1 MPQPAT
7 FPILVYKQDMG
18 VFAVQVCRNTV
29 RLVAAVVLLSSLAR
43 AGRNPELIIAAA
55 ANLTD
60 AFQNLGPKFETETG
74 IHPVFSFAS
83 TAQLTQQVAY
93 SAPFD
98 VIAAADSAHIDEL
111 DRKGLLVPGSRA
123 VFAQGVVA
131 LWIPPGSKAPVK
143 RIEDLTRP
151 EVRVIAIAKPELAPY
166 GDAAIH
172 ALQSLGIWEKIKSR
186 AVYAENINMAKQ
198 YGVSGNADAVFTA
211 YALLLHAGGTV
222 VPVDPALYPPI
233 DQTAGILA
241 SSTHPDAARKFVAFL
256 LRGTGRAVLD
266 QYGYRLTTRR

>member
-1 MPQPAT
+1 MMAGL
-7 FPILVYKQDMG
+7 ILL
-18 VFAVQVCRNTV
+18 A
-29 RLVAAVVLLSSLAR
+29 SLAG
-43 AGRNPELIIAAA
+43 AQHKQELVIAAA

-60 AFQNLGPKFETETG
+60 AFQNLGPKFEAETG

-83 TAQLTQQVAY
+83 TAQLTQQIEY

-98 VIAAADSAHIDEL
+98 VFAAADSVHIDEL
-111 DRKGLLVPGSRA
+111 DRKGLLLPGSRA

-131 LWIPPGSKAPVK
+131 LWIPPGSKVAVK
-143 RIEDLTRP
+143 RIEDLTAP
-151 EVRVIAIAKPELAPY
+151 DVRVIAIAKPELAPY

-172 ALQSLGIWEKIKSR
+172 ALQSLGIWEQIKSR

-198 YGVSGNADAVFTA
+198 YGASGNADAVFTA
-211 YALLLHAGGTV
+211 YALVLHAGGTV

-241 SSTHPDAARKFVAFL
+241 TSGHPEAAKKFVAFL

-266 QYGYRLTTRR
+266 QYGYRLAAKR